1 MKRTILTAVSLL
13 FLFVLPPH
21 LSAGPR
27 SWQQAQK
34 IAERIGCWA
43 KNSVAPMTP
52 GNVFLKMGDK
62 ETAVPLKLTNWG
74 DTEVTSISYT
84 FYYTDKQVSEGPF
97 VLNLDQTLK
106 DGETREVKIPIKP
119 GQKLGKEELLFNITQ
134 VNGQYNEAS
143 AGYAYLTCC
152 TVNKMPHKRVL
163 VEDYAGMWCWH
174 CPIGLV
180 ATDAIARMY
189 PDDVVAVS
197 VHKTDD
203 ISKVVSRGVYE
214 GLIDRYAVTVPAVWV
229 ARDNKAAGFDIT
241 DAFKI
246 EKSKVTYMN
255 MEVDAEWDENGNNI
269 RVKTQVEPC
278 MLPDEGETFAIGYVM
293 TASGLSDDKWRQE
306 SNYAEYSSDSY
317 KDAPEEMKFY
327 ADAANYVEGWSQVKG
342 MVYNHVAIESQG
354 MDNGLEDSK
363 MTDFRADEVK
373 THSTTFEG
381 VNKYSVIRDRSKIEI
396 AAVLFN
402 TKTGKIENAARCSVR
417 NHGTTGIRPNLVQE
431 QKKTEGIYDMQGR
444 KVNGKPTP
452 GIYIVNGKKTV
463 IR

>member
-13 FLFVLPPH
+13 ILFVLPPH
-21 LSAGPR
+21 LSAGPQ

-62 ETAVPLKLTNWG
+62 ETVVPLKLTNWG

-97 VLNLDQTLK
+97 VLNFDQPLK
-106 DGETREVKIPIKP
+106 NGETREVKIPIKP
-119 GQKLGKEELLFNITQ
+119 GQKLGKEELLFNIPQ

-203 ISKVVSRGVYE
+203 ISKVVSRWVYE
-214 GLIDRYAVTVPAVWV
+214 GLIDRYAVTVPSVWV

-241 DAFKI
+241 
-246 EKSKVTYMN
+246 
-255 MEVDAEWDENGNNI
+255 
-269 RVKTQVEPC
+269 
-278 MLPDEGETFAIGYVM
+278 
-293 TASGLSDDKWRQE
+293 
-306 SNYAEYSSDSY
+306 
-317 KDAPEEMKFY
+317 
-327 ADAANYVEGWSQVKG
+327 DAANYVEGWSQVKG

-431 QKKTEGIYDMQGR
+431 QKKPEGIYDMQGR

>member
-13 FLFVLPPH
+13 ILFVLPPH

-97 VLNLDQTLK
+97 VLNFDQPLK

-203 ISKVVSRGVYE
+203 ISKVVSRWVYE

-241 DAFKI
+241 
-246 EKSKVTYMN
+246 
-255 MEVDAEWDENGNNI
+255 
-269 RVKTQVEPC
+269 
-278 MLPDEGETFAIGYVM
+278 
-293 TASGLSDDKWRQE
+293 
-306 SNYAEYSSDSY
+306 
-317 KDAPEEMKFY
+317 
-327 ADAANYVEGWSQVKG
+327 DAANYVEGWSQVKG

>member
-1 MKRTILTAVSLL
+1 
-13 FLFVLPPH
+13 
-21 LSAGPR
+21 
-27 SWQQAQK
+27 
-34 IAERIGCWA
+34 
-43 KNSVAPMTP
+43 MTP

-62 ETAVPLKLTNWG
+62 ETVVPLKLTNWG

-97 VLNLDQTLK
+97 VLNFDQPLK

-203 ISKVVSRGVYE
+203 ISKVVSRWVYE

-241 DAFKI
+241 DA
-246 EKSKVTYMN
+246 
-255 MEVDAEWDENGNNI
+255 
-269 RVKTQVEPC
+269 
-278 MLPDEGETFAIGYVM
+278 
-293 TASGLSDDKWRQE
+293 
-306 SNYAEYSSDSY
+306 
-317 KDAPEEMKFY
+317 
-327 ADAANYVEGWSQVKG
+327 ANYVEDWSKVKG

-431 QKKTEGIYDMQGR
+431 QKKPEGIYDMQGR

>member
-13 FLFVLPPH
+13 ILFVLPPH
-21 LSAGPR
+21 LSAGPQ

-52 GNVFLKMGDK
+52 GNVFLKMGNK
-62 ETAVPLKLTNWG
+62 ETVVPLKLTNWG

-97 VLNLDQTLK
+97 VLNFDQPLK

-197 VHKTDD
+197 VHKADD

-241 DAFKI
+241 
-246 EKSKVTYMN
+246 
-255 MEVDAEWDENGNNI
+255 
-269 RVKTQVEPC
+269 
-278 MLPDEGETFAIGYVM
+278 
-293 TASGLSDDKWRQE
+293 
-306 SNYAEYSSDSY
+306 
-317 KDAPEEMKFY
+317 
-327 ADAANYVEGWSQVKG
+327 DAANYVEGWSQVKG

-417 NHGTTGIRPNLVQE
+417 NHGTTGIRPNLVQK

-452 GIYIVNGKKTV
+452 GIYIVNGKKMV

>member
-13 FLFVLPPH
+13 ILFVLPPH
-21 LSAGPR
+21 LSAGPQ

-52 GNVFLKMGDK
+52 GNVFLKMWDK
-62 ETAVPLKLTNWG
+62 ETVVPLKLTNWG

-97 VLNLDQTLK
+97 VLNFDQPLK

-203 ISKVVSRGVYE
+203 ISKVVSRWVYE

-241 DAFKI
+241 
-246 EKSKVTYMN
+246 
-255 MEVDAEWDENGNNI
+255 
-269 RVKTQVEPC
+269 
-278 MLPDEGETFAIGYVM
+278 
-293 TASGLSDDKWRQE
+293 
-306 SNYAEYSSDSY
+306 
-317 KDAPEEMKFY
+317 
-327 ADAANYVEGWSQVKG
+327 DAANYVEGWSQVKG

-373 THSTTFEG
+373 MHSTTFEG

-431 QKKTEGIYDMQGR
+431 QKKPEGIYDMQGR

>member
-13 FLFVLPPH
+13 ILFVLPPH
-21 LSAGPR
+21 LSAGPQ

-62 ETAVPLKLTNWG
+62 ETVVPLKLTSWG

-97 VLNLDQTLK
+97 VLNFDQPLK

-203 ISKVVSRGVYE
+203 ISKVVSRSVYE
-214 GLIDRYAVTVPAVWV
+214 GLIDRYAVTVPSVWV

-241 DAFKI
+241 
-246 EKSKVTYMN
+246 
-255 MEVDAEWDENGNNI
+255 
-269 RVKTQVEPC
+269 
-278 MLPDEGETFAIGYVM
+278 
-293 TASGLSDDKWRQE
+293 
-306 SNYAEYSSDSY
+306 
-317 KDAPEEMKFY
+317 
-327 ADAANYVEGWSQVKG
+327 DAANYVEGWSQVKG

>member
-13 FLFVLPPH
+13 ILFVLPPH
-21 LSAGPR
+21 LSAGPQ

-62 ETAVPLKLTNWG
+62 ETVVPLKLTNWG

-97 VLNLDQTLK
+97 VLNFDQPLK

-203 ISKVVSRGVYE
+203 ISKVVSRWVYE

-241 DAFKI
+241 DA
-246 EKSKVTYMN
+246 
-255 MEVDAEWDENGNNI
+255 
-269 RVKTQVEPC
+269 
-278 MLPDEGETFAIGYVM
+278 
-293 TASGLSDDKWRQE
+293 
-306 SNYAEYSSDSY
+306 
-317 KDAPEEMKFY
+317 
-327 ADAANYVEGWSQVKG
+327 ANYVEGWSQVKG

-354 MDNGLEDSK
+354 MDNGLQDSK

-431 QKKTEGIYDMQGR
+431 QKKPEGIYDMQGR

>member
-13 FLFVLPPH
+13 ILFVLPHH

-97 VLNLDQTLK
+97 VLNFDQPLK

-203 ISKVVSRGVYE
+203 ISKVVSRWVYE

-241 DAFKI
+241 DA
-246 EKSKVTYMN
+246 
-255 MEVDAEWDENGNNI
+255 
-269 RVKTQVEPC
+269 
-278 MLPDEGETFAIGYVM
+278 
-293 TASGLSDDKWRQE
+293 
-306 SNYAEYSSDSY
+306 
-317 KDAPEEMKFY
+317 
-327 ADAANYVEGWSQVKG
+327 ANYVEDWSKVKG

-431 QKKTEGIYDMQGR
+431 QKKPEGIYDMQGR

>member
-13 FLFVLPPH
+13 ILFVLPHH

-62 ETAVPLKLTNWG
+62 ETVVPLKLTNWG

-97 VLNLDQTLK
+97 VLNFDQPLK

-203 ISKVVSRGVYE
+203 ISKVVSRWVYE
-214 GLIDRYAVTVPAVWV
+214 GLIDRYVVTVPAVWV
-229 ARDNKAAGFDIT
+229 ARDNKAVGFDIT
-241 DAFKI
+241 
-246 EKSKVTYMN
+246 
-255 MEVDAEWDENGNNI
+255 
-269 RVKTQVEPC
+269 
-278 MLPDEGETFAIGYVM
+278 
-293 TASGLSDDKWRQE
+293 
-306 SNYAEYSSDSY
+306 
-317 KDAPEEMKFY
+317 
-327 ADAANYVEGWSQVKG
+327 DAANYVEGWSQVKG

-431 QKKTEGIYDMQGR
+431 QKKPEGIYDMQGR

>member
-13 FLFVLPPH
+13 ILFVLPPH
-21 LSAGPR
+21 LSAGPQ

-62 ETAVPLKLTNWG
+62 ETVVPLKLTNWG

-97 VLNLDQTLK
+97 VLNFDQPLK
-106 DGETREVKIPIKP
+106 NGETREVKIPIKP

-203 ISKVVSRGVYE
+203 ISKVVSRWVYE

-241 DAFKI
+241 
-246 EKSKVTYMN
+246 
-255 MEVDAEWDENGNNI
+255 
-269 RVKTQVEPC
+269 
-278 MLPDEGETFAIGYVM
+278 
-293 TASGLSDDKWRQE
+293 
-306 SNYAEYSSDSY
+306 
-317 KDAPEEMKFY
+317 
-327 ADAANYVEGWSQVKG
+327 DAANYVEGWSQVKG

-431 QKKTEGIYDMQGR
+431 QKKQEGIYDMQGR
-444 KVNGKPTP
+444 KVNSKPTP
-452 GIYIVNGKKTV
+452 GIYIVNGKKMV

>member
-13 FLFVLPPH
+13 ILFVLPPH
-21 LSAGPR
+21 LSAGPQ

-62 ETAVPLKLTNWG
+62 ETVVPLKLTNWG

-97 VLNLDQTLK
+97 VLNFDQPLK
-106 DGETREVKIPIKP
+106 NGETREVKIPIKP

-203 ISKVVSRGVYE
+203 ISKIVSRWVYE

-241 DAFKI
+241 
-246 EKSKVTYMN
+246 
-255 MEVDAEWDENGNNI
+255 
-269 RVKTQVEPC
+269 
-278 MLPDEGETFAIGYVM
+278 
-293 TASGLSDDKWRQE
+293 
-306 SNYAEYSSDSY
+306 
-317 KDAPEEMKFY
+317 
-327 ADAANYVEGWSQVKG
+327 DAANYVEGWSQVKG

-431 QKKTEGIYDMQGR
+431 QKKPEGIYDMQGR

>member
-13 FLFVLPPH
+13 ILFVLPPH
-21 LSAGPR
+21 LSAGPQ

-62 ETAVPLKLTNWG
+62 ETVVPLKLTNWG

-97 VLNLDQTLK
+97 VLNFDQPLK

-119 GQKLGKEELLFNITQ
+119 GQKLGKEELLFNIPQ

-203 ISKVVSRGVYE
+203 ISKVVSRLVYE
-214 GLIDRYAVTVPAVWV
+214 GLIDRYAVTVPSVWV

-241 DAFKI
+241 
-246 EKSKVTYMN
+246 
-255 MEVDAEWDENGNNI
+255 
-269 RVKTQVEPC
+269 
-278 MLPDEGETFAIGYVM
+278 
-293 TASGLSDDKWRQE
+293 
-306 SNYAEYSSDSY
+306 
-317 KDAPEEMKFY
+317 
-327 ADAANYVEGWSQVKG
+327 DAANYVEGWSQVKG

-417 NHGTTGIRPNLVQE
+417 NHGTTGIRSNLVQE
-431 QKKTEGIYDMQGR
+431 QKKPEGIYDMQGR

>member
-13 FLFVLPPH
+13 ILFVLPPH
-21 LSAGPR
+21 LSAGPQ

-62 ETAVPLKLTNWG
+62 ETVVPLKLTNWG

-97 VLNLDQTLK
+97 VLNFDQPLK

-119 GQKLGKEELLFNITQ
+119 GQKLGKEEVLFNITQ

-197 VHKTDD
+197 VHKADD

-241 DAFKI
+241 
-246 EKSKVTYMN
+246 
-255 MEVDAEWDENGNNI
+255 
-269 RVKTQVEPC
+269 
-278 MLPDEGETFAIGYVM
+278 
-293 TASGLSDDKWRQE
+293 
-306 SNYAEYSSDSY
+306 
-317 KDAPEEMKFY
+317 
-327 ADAANYVEGWSQVKG
+327 DAANYVEGWSQVKG

-431 QKKTEGIYDMQGR
+431 QKKPEGIYDMQGR

>member
-13 FLFVLPPH
+13 ILFVLPHH

-97 VLNLDQTLK
+97 VLHFDQPLK

-119 GQKLGKEELLFNITQ
+119 GQKLGKEEVLFNITH

-203 ISKVVSRGVYE
+203 ISKVVSRWVYE

-241 DAFKI
+241 DA
-246 EKSKVTYMN
+246 
-255 MEVDAEWDENGNNI
+255 
-269 RVKTQVEPC
+269 
-278 MLPDEGETFAIGYVM
+278 
-293 TASGLSDDKWRQE
+293 
-306 SNYAEYSSDSY
+306 
-317 KDAPEEMKFY
+317 
-327 ADAANYVEGWSQVKG
+327 ANYVEGWSQVKG

-354 MDNGLEDSK
+354 MDNGLEESK

-431 QKKTEGIYDMQGR
+431 QKKPEGIYDMQGR

>member
-1 MKRTILTAVSLL
+1 MKRTILTAVLL
-13 FLFVLPPH
+13 LILFVLPPH
-21 LSAGPR
+21 LSAGPQ

-62 ETAVPLKLTNWG
+62 ETVVPLKLTNWG
-74 DTEVTSISYT
+74 DIEVTSISYT

-97 VLNLDQTLK
+97 VLNFDQPLK

-203 ISKVVSRGVYE
+203 ISKVVSRWVYE
-214 GLIDRYAVTVPAVWV
+214 GLIDRYAVTVPSVWV

-241 DAFKI
+241 
-246 EKSKVTYMN
+246 
-255 MEVDAEWDENGNNI
+255 
-269 RVKTQVEPC
+269 
-278 MLPDEGETFAIGYVM
+278 
-293 TASGLSDDKWRQE
+293 
-306 SNYAEYSSDSY
+306 
-317 KDAPEEMKFY
+317 
-327 ADAANYVEGWSQVKG
+327 DAANYVEGWSQVKG

-417 NHGTTGIRPNLVQE
+417 NHDTTGIRPNLVQE
-431 QKKTEGIYDMQGR
+431 QKKQEGIYDMQGR

>member
-13 FLFVLPPH
+13 ILFVLPPH
-21 LSAGPR
+21 LSAGPQ

-62 ETAVPLKLTNWG
+62 ETVVPLKLTNWG

-97 VLNLDQTLK
+97 VLNFDQPLK

-203 ISKVVSRGVYE
+203 ISKVVSRWVYE

-241 DAFKI
+241 
-246 EKSKVTYMN
+246 
-255 MEVDAEWDENGNNI
+255 
-269 RVKTQVEPC
+269 
-278 MLPDEGETFAIGYVM
+278 
-293 TASGLSDDKWRQE
+293 
-306 SNYAEYSSDSY
+306 
-317 KDAPEEMKFY
+317 
-327 ADAANYVEGWSQVKG
+327 DAANYVEGWSQVKG

-431 QKKTEGIYDMQGR
+431 QKKPEGIYDMQGR
-444 KVNGKPTP
+444 KVNGKPKP

>member
-13 FLFVLPPH
+13 ILFVLPHH

-62 ETAVPLKLTNWG
+62 ETVVPLKLTNWG

-97 VLNLDQTLK
+97 VLNFDQPLK

-241 DAFKI
+241 DA
-246 EKSKVTYMN
+246 
-255 MEVDAEWDENGNNI
+255 
-269 RVKTQVEPC
+269 
-278 MLPDEGETFAIGYVM
+278 
-293 TASGLSDDKWRQE
+293 
-306 SNYAEYSSDSY
+306 
-317 KDAPEEMKFY
+317 
-327 ADAANYVEGWSQVKG
+327 ANYVEGWSQVKG
-342 MVYNHVAIESQG
+342 MGYNHVAIESQG

-373 THSTTFEG
+373 THSTTFQG

-431 QKKTEGIYDMQGR
+431 QKKPEGIYDMQGR

>member
-1 MKRTILTAVSLL
+1 
-13 FLFVLPPH
+13 
-21 LSAGPR
+21 
-27 SWQQAQK
+27 
-34 IAERIGCWA
+34 
-43 KNSVAPMTP
+43 MTP

-62 ETAVPLKLTNWG
+62 ETVVPLKLTNWG

-97 VLNLDQTLK
+97 VLNFDQPLK
-106 DGETREVKIPIKP
+106 NGETREVKIPIKP

-203 ISKVVSRGVYE
+203 ISKVVSRWVYE

-241 DAFKI
+241 
-246 EKSKVTYMN
+246 
-255 MEVDAEWDENGNNI
+255 
-269 RVKTQVEPC
+269 
-278 MLPDEGETFAIGYVM
+278 
-293 TASGLSDDKWRQE
+293 
-306 SNYAEYSSDSY
+306 
-317 KDAPEEMKFY
+317 
-327 ADAANYVEGWSQVKG
+327 DAANYVEGWSQVKG

-444 KVNGKPTP
+444 TVNGKPTP

>member
-13 FLFVLPPH
+13 ILFVLPPH
-21 LSAGPR
+21 LSAGPQ

-62 ETAVPLKLTNWG
+62 ETVVPLKLTNWG

-97 VLNLDQTLK
+97 VLNFDQPLK

-189 PDDVVAVS
+189 PDDVVTVS

-203 ISKVVSRGVYE
+203 ISKVVSRWVYE
-214 GLIDRYAVTVPAVWV
+214 GLIDRYAVTFPSVWV

-241 DAFKI
+241 
-246 EKSKVTYMN
+246 
-255 MEVDAEWDENGNNI
+255 
-269 RVKTQVEPC
+269 
-278 MLPDEGETFAIGYVM
+278 
-293 TASGLSDDKWRQE
+293 
-306 SNYAEYSSDSY
+306 
-317 KDAPEEMKFY
+317 
-327 ADAANYVEGWSQVKG
+327 DAANYVEGWSQVKG

-431 QKKTEGIYDMQGR
+431 QKKPEGIYDMQGR

>member
-13 FLFVLPPH
+13 ILFVLPPH
-21 LSAGPR
+21 LSAGPQ
-27 SWQQAQK
+27 SWKQAQK

-62 ETAVPLKLTNWG
+62 ETVVPLKLTNWG

-97 VLNLDQTLK
+97 VLNFDQPLK

-197 VHKTDD
+197 VHKADD

-241 DAFKI
+241 
-246 EKSKVTYMN
+246 
-255 MEVDAEWDENGNNI
+255 
-269 RVKTQVEPC
+269 
-278 MLPDEGETFAIGYVM
+278 
-293 TASGLSDDKWRQE
+293 
-306 SNYAEYSSDSY
+306 
-317 KDAPEEMKFY
+317 
-327 ADAANYVEGWSQVKG
+327 DAANYVEGWSQVKG

-431 QKKTEGIYDMQGR
+431 QKKPEGIYDMQGR

>member
-13 FLFVLPPH
+13 ILFVLPPH

-74 DTEVTSISYT
+74 DNEVTSISYT

-97 VLNLDQTLK
+97 VLHLDQPLK

-203 ISKVVSRGVYE
+203 ISKVVSRWVYE

-241 DAFKI
+241 
-246 EKSKVTYMN
+246 
-255 MEVDAEWDENGNNI
+255 
-269 RVKTQVEPC
+269 
-278 MLPDEGETFAIGYVM
+278 
-293 TASGLSDDKWRQE
+293 
-306 SNYAEYSSDSY
+306 
-317 KDAPEEMKFY
+317 
-327 ADAANYVEGWSQVKG
+327 DAANYVEGWSQVKG

-431 QKKTEGIYDMQGR
+431 QKKPEGIYDMQGR
-444 KVNGKPTP
+444 KVNGKPKP

>member
-13 FLFVLPPH
+13 ILFVLPPH
-21 LSAGPR
+21 LSAGPQ

-62 ETAVPLKLTNWG
+62 ETVVPLKLTNWG

-97 VLNLDQTLK
+97 VLNFDQPLK
-106 DGETREVKIPIKP
+106 NGETREVKIPIKP

-203 ISKVVSRGVYE
+203 ISKVVSRWVYE
-214 GLIDRYAVTVPAVWV
+214 GLIDRYAVTVPSVWV

-241 DAFKI
+241 
-246 EKSKVTYMN
+246 
-255 MEVDAEWDENGNNI
+255 
-269 RVKTQVEPC
+269 
-278 MLPDEGETFAIGYVM
+278 
-293 TASGLSDDKWRQE
+293 
-306 SNYAEYSSDSY
+306 
-317 KDAPEEMKFY
+317 
-327 ADAANYVEGWSQVKG
+327 DAANYVEGWSQVKG

-431 QKKTEGIYDMQGR
+431 QKKPEGIYDMQGR

>member
-13 FLFVLPPH
+13 ILFVLPPH
-21 LSAGPR
+21 LSAGPQ

-62 ETAVPLKLTNWG
+62 ETVVPLKLTNWG

-84 FYYTDKQVSEGPF
+84 FYYTDKQLSEGPF
-97 VLNLDQTLK
+97 VLNFDQPLK

-203 ISKVVSRGVYE
+203 ISKVVSRWVYE

-241 DAFKI
+241 
-246 EKSKVTYMN
+246 
-255 MEVDAEWDENGNNI
+255 
-269 RVKTQVEPC
+269 
-278 MLPDEGETFAIGYVM
+278 
-293 TASGLSDDKWRQE
+293 
-306 SNYAEYSSDSY
+306 
-317 KDAPEEMKFY
+317 
-327 ADAANYVEGWSQVKG
+327 DAANYVEGWSQVKG

-431 QKKTEGIYDMQGR
+431 QKKPEGIYDMQGC
-444 KVNGKPTP
+444 KVNGKPKP
-452 GIYIVNGKKTV
+452 GIYIVNGKKMV

>member
-13 FLFVLPPH
+13 ILFVLPPH
-21 LSAGPR
+21 LSAGPQ

-62 ETAVPLKLTNWG
+62 ETVVPLKLTNWG

-97 VLNLDQTLK
+97 VLNFDQPLK

-203 ISKVVSRGVYE
+203 ISKVVSRWVYE

-241 DAFKI
+241 
-246 EKSKVTYMN
+246 
-255 MEVDAEWDENGNNI
+255 
-269 RVKTQVEPC
+269 
-278 MLPDEGETFAIGYVM
+278 
-293 TASGLSDDKWRQE
+293 
-306 SNYAEYSSDSY
+306 
-317 KDAPEEMKFY
+317 
-327 ADAANYVEGWSQVKG
+327 DAANYVEGWSQVKG

-431 QKKTEGIYDMQGR
+431 QKKPEGIYDMQGR
-444 KVNGKPTP
+444 KVNGKPKP
-452 GIYIVNGKKTV
+452 GIYIVNGKKTI

>member
-13 FLFVLPPH
+13 ILFVLPPH
-21 LSAGPR
+21 LSAGPQ

-62 ETAVPLKLTNWG
+62 ETVVPLKLTNWG

-97 VLNLDQTLK
+97 VLHLDQPLK

-203 ISKVVSRGVYE
+203 ISKVVSRWVYE

-241 DAFKI
+241 
-246 EKSKVTYMN
+246 
-255 MEVDAEWDENGNNI
+255 
-269 RVKTQVEPC
+269 
-278 MLPDEGETFAIGYVM
+278 
-293 TASGLSDDKWRQE
+293 
-306 SNYAEYSSDSY
+306 
-317 KDAPEEMKFY
+317 
-327 ADAANYVEGWSQVKG
+327 DAANYVEGWSQVKG

-381 VNKYSVIRDRSKIEI
+381 INKYSVIRDRSKIEI

-402 TKTGKIENAARCSVR
+402 NKTGKIENAARCSVR

>member
-13 FLFVLPPH
+13 ILFVLPPH
-21 LSAGPR
+21 LSAGPQ

-62 ETAVPLKLTNWG
+62 ETVVPLKLTNWG

-97 VLNLDQTLK
+97 VLNFDQPLK

-203 ISKVVSRGVYE
+203 ISKVVSRWVYE

-241 DAFKI
+241 
-246 EKSKVTYMN
+246 
-255 MEVDAEWDENGNNI
+255 
-269 RVKTQVEPC
+269 
-278 MLPDEGETFAIGYVM
+278 
-293 TASGLSDDKWRQE
+293 
-306 SNYAEYSSDSY
+306 
-317 KDAPEEMKFY
+317 
-327 ADAANYVEGWSQVKG
+327 DAANYVEGWSQVKG

-363 MTDFRADEVK
+363 MTGFRADEVK

-417 NHGTTGIRPNLVQE
+417 NHDTTGIRPNLVQE

>member
-13 FLFVLPPH
+13 ILFVLPPH
-21 LSAGPR
+21 LSAGPQ

-62 ETAVPLKLTNWG
+62 ETVVPLKLTNWG

-97 VLNLDQTLK
+97 VLNFDQPLK

-180 ATDAIARMY
+180 ATDAMARMY

-203 ISKVVSRGVYE
+203 ISKVVSRWVYE

-241 DAFKI
+241 
-246 EKSKVTYMN
+246 
-255 MEVDAEWDENGNNI
+255 
-269 RVKTQVEPC
+269 
-278 MLPDEGETFAIGYVM
+278 
-293 TASGLSDDKWRQE
+293 
-306 SNYAEYSSDSY
+306 
-317 KDAPEEMKFY
+317 
-327 ADAANYVEGWSQVKG
+327 DAANYVEGWSQVKG

>member
-13 FLFVLPPH
+13 ILFVLPPH
-21 LSAGPR
+21 LSAGPQ

-62 ETAVPLKLTNWG
+62 ETVVPLKLTNWG

-97 VLNLDQTLK
+97 VLNFDQPLK
-106 DGETREVKIPIKP
+106 DGETREVKNPIKP

-203 ISKVVSRGVYE
+203 ISKVVSRWVYE

-241 DAFKI
+241 DA
-246 EKSKVTYMN
+246 
-255 MEVDAEWDENGNNI
+255 
-269 RVKTQVEPC
+269 
-278 MLPDEGETFAIGYVM
+278 
-293 TASGLSDDKWRQE
+293 
-306 SNYAEYSSDSY
+306 
-317 KDAPEEMKFY
+317 
-327 ADAANYVEGWSQVKG
+327 ANYVEGWSQVKG

-354 MDNGLEDSK
+354 MDNGLEESK

-431 QKKTEGIYDMQGR
+431 QKKPEGIYDMQGR

>member
-13 FLFVLPPH
+13 ILFVLPPH
-21 LSAGPR
+21 LSAGPQ

-62 ETAVPLKLTNWG
+62 ETVVPLKLTNWG

-97 VLNLDQTLK
+97 VLNFDQPLK

-119 GQKLGKEELLFNITQ
+119 GQKLGKEELLFNIPQ

-203 ISKVVSRGVYE
+203 ISKVVSRLVYE

-241 DAFKI
+241 
-246 EKSKVTYMN
+246 
-255 MEVDAEWDENGNNI
+255 
-269 RVKTQVEPC
+269 
-278 MLPDEGETFAIGYVM
+278 
-293 TASGLSDDKWRQE
+293 
-306 SNYAEYSSDSY
+306 
-317 KDAPEEMKFY
+317 
-327 ADAANYVEGWSQVKG
+327 DAANYVEGWSQVKG

-417 NHGTTGIRPNLVQE
+417 NHGTTGIRSNLVQE
-431 QKKTEGIYDMQGR
+431 QKKQEGIYDMQGR

>member
-13 FLFVLPPH
+13 ILFVLPPH
-21 LSAGPR
+21 LSAGPQ

-62 ETAVPLKLTNWG
+62 ETVVPLKLTNWG

-97 VLNLDQTLK
+97 VLNFDQPLK
-106 DGETREVKIPIKP
+106 NGETREVKIPIKP

-203 ISKVVSRGVYE
+203 ISKVVSRWVYE
-214 GLIDRYAVTVPAVWV
+214 GLIDRYAVTVPSVWV

-241 DAFKI
+241 
-246 EKSKVTYMN
+246 
-255 MEVDAEWDENGNNI
+255 
-269 RVKTQVEPC
+269 
-278 MLPDEGETFAIGYVM
+278 
-293 TASGLSDDKWRQE
+293 
-306 SNYAEYSSDSY
+306 
-317 KDAPEEMKFY
+317 
-327 ADAANYVEGWSQVKG
+327 DAANYVEGWSQVKG

-417 NHGTTGIRPNLVQE
+417 NHGTAGIRSNLVQE
-431 QKKTEGIYDMQGR
+431 QKKPEGIYDMQGR

>member
-13 FLFVLPPH
+13 ILFVLPPH
-21 LSAGPR
+21 LSAGPQ

-52 GNVFLKMGDK
+52 DNVFLKMGDK
-62 ETAVPLKLTNWG
+62 ETVVPLKLTNWG

-97 VLNLDQTLK
+97 VLNFDQPLK

-119 GQKLGKEELLFNITQ
+119 GPKLGKEELLFNITQ

-203 ISKVVSRGVYE
+203 ISKVVSRLVYE
-214 GLIDRYAVTVPAVWV
+214 GLIDRYAVTVPSVWV

-241 DAFKI
+241 
-246 EKSKVTYMN
+246 
-255 MEVDAEWDENGNNI
+255 
-269 RVKTQVEPC
+269 
-278 MLPDEGETFAIGYVM
+278 
-293 TASGLSDDKWRQE
+293 
-306 SNYAEYSSDSY
+306 
-317 KDAPEEMKFY
+317 
-327 ADAANYVEGWSQVKG
+327 DAANYVEGWSQVKG

-431 QKKTEGIYDMQGR
+431 QKKPEGIYDMQGR

>member
-13 FLFVLPPH
+13 ILFVLPPH
-21 LSAGPR
+21 LSAGPQ

-62 ETAVPLKLTNWG
+62 ETVVPLKLTNWG

-97 VLNLDQTLK
+97 VLNFDQPLK
-106 DGETREVKIPIKP
+106 NGETREVKIPIKP

-203 ISKVVSRGVYE
+203 ISKVVSRRVYE

-241 DAFKI
+241 
-246 EKSKVTYMN
+246 
-255 MEVDAEWDENGNNI
+255 
-269 RVKTQVEPC
+269 
-278 MLPDEGETFAIGYVM
+278 
-293 TASGLSDDKWRQE
+293 
-306 SNYAEYSSDSY
+306 
-317 KDAPEEMKFY
+317 
-327 ADAANYVEGWSQVKG
+327 DAANYVEGWSQVKG

-363 MTDFRADEVK
+363 MTGFRADEVK

-431 QKKTEGIYDMQGR
+431 QKKPEGIYDMQGR
-444 KVNGKPTP
+444 KVNGKPKP

>member
-13 FLFVLPPH
+13 ILFVLPPH
-21 LSAGPR
+21 LSAGPQ

-62 ETAVPLKLTNWG
+62 ETVVPLKLTNWG

-97 VLNLDQTLK
+97 VLNFDQPLK
-106 DGETREVKIPIKP
+106 DGETREVKNPIKP

-152 TVNKMPHKRVL
+152 TVNKMLHKRVL

-203 ISKVVSRGVYE
+203 ISKVVSRWVYE

-241 DAFKI
+241 
-246 EKSKVTYMN
+246 
-255 MEVDAEWDENGNNI
+255 
-269 RVKTQVEPC
+269 
-278 MLPDEGETFAIGYVM
+278 
-293 TASGLSDDKWRQE
+293 
-306 SNYAEYSSDSY
+306 
-317 KDAPEEMKFY
+317 
-327 ADAANYVEGWSQVKG
+327 DAANYVEGWSQVKG

-431 QKKTEGIYDMQGR
+431 QKKPEGIYDMQGR

>member
-13 FLFVLPPH
+13 ILFVLPPH
-21 LSAGPR
+21 LSAGPQ

-62 ETAVPLKLTNWG
+62 ETVVPLKLTNWG

-97 VLNLDQTLK
+97 VLNFDQPLK
-106 DGETREVKIPIKP
+106 DGETREVEIPIKP

-197 VHKTDD
+197 VHKADD

-241 DAFKI
+241 
-246 EKSKVTYMN
+246 
-255 MEVDAEWDENGNNI
+255 
-269 RVKTQVEPC
+269 
-278 MLPDEGETFAIGYVM
+278 
-293 TASGLSDDKWRQE
+293 
-306 SNYAEYSSDSY
+306 
-317 KDAPEEMKFY
+317 
-327 ADAANYVEGWSQVKG
+327 DAANYVEGWSQVKG

-431 QKKTEGIYDMQGR
+431 QKKPEGIYDMQGR
-444 KVNGKPTP
+444 KVNGKPKP

>member
-1 MKRTILTAVSLL
+1 
-13 FLFVLPPH
+13 
-21 LSAGPR
+21 
-27 SWQQAQK
+27 
-34 IAERIGCWA
+34 
-43 KNSVAPMTP
+43 MTP
-52 GNVFLKMGDK
+52 DNVFLKMGDK
-62 ETAVPLKLTNWG
+62 ETVVPLKLTNWG

-97 VLNLDQTLK
+97 VLNFDQPLK

-143 AGYAYLTCC
+143 AGYAYLNCC

-203 ISKVVSRGVYE
+203 ISKVVSRWVYE

-229 ARDNKAAGFDIT
+229 ARDSKAAGFDIT
-241 DAFKI
+241 
-246 EKSKVTYMN
+246 
-255 MEVDAEWDENGNNI
+255 
-269 RVKTQVEPC
+269 
-278 MLPDEGETFAIGYVM
+278 
-293 TASGLSDDKWRQE
+293 
-306 SNYAEYSSDSY
+306 
-317 KDAPEEMKFY
+317 
-327 ADAANYVEGWSQVKG
+327 DAANYVEGWSQVKG

-417 NHGTTGIRPNLVQE
+417 NHGTTGIRSNLVQE
-431 QKKTEGIYDMQGR
+431 QKKPEGIYDMQGR

>member
-13 FLFVLPPH
+13 ILFVLPPH
-21 LSAGPR
+21 LSAGPQ
-27 SWQQAQK
+27 SWQQAQN

-62 ETAVPLKLTNWG
+62 ETVVPLKLTNWG

-97 VLNLDQTLK
+97 VLNFDQPLK

-203 ISKVVSRGVYE
+203 ISKVVSRWVYE
-214 GLIDRYAVTVPAVWV
+214 GLIDRYAVTVPSVWV

-241 DAFKI
+241 DA
-246 EKSKVTYMN
+246 
-255 MEVDAEWDENGNNI
+255 
-269 RVKTQVEPC
+269 
-278 MLPDEGETFAIGYVM
+278 
-293 TASGLSDDKWRQE
+293 
-306 SNYAEYSSDSY
+306 
-317 KDAPEEMKFY
+317 
-327 ADAANYVEGWSQVKG
+327 ANYVEGWSKVKG

-431 QKKTEGIYDMQGR
+431 QKKQEGIYDMQGR

>member
-13 FLFVLPPH
+13 ILFVLPPH
-21 LSAGPR
+21 LSAGPQ

-62 ETAVPLKLTNWG
+62 ETVVPLKLTNWG

-97 VLNLDQTLK
+97 VLNFDQPLK
-106 DGETREVKIPIKP
+106 NGETREVKIPIKP

-203 ISKVVSRGVYE
+203 ISKVVSRWVYE
-214 GLIDRYAVTVPAVWV
+214 GLIDRYAVTVPSVWV

-241 DAFKI
+241 
-246 EKSKVTYMN
+246 
-255 MEVDAEWDENGNNI
+255 
-269 RVKTQVEPC
+269 
-278 MLPDEGETFAIGYVM
+278 
-293 TASGLSDDKWRQE
+293 
-306 SNYAEYSSDSY
+306 
-317 KDAPEEMKFY
+317 
-327 ADAANYVEGWSQVKG
+327 DAANYVEGWSQVKG

-417 NHGTTGIRPNLVQE
+417 NHGTTGIRSNLVQE
-431 QKKTEGIYDMQGR
+431 QKKPEGIYDMQGR

-452 GIYIVNGKKTV
+452 GIYIVNGKKMV

>member
-13 FLFVLPPH
+13 ILFVLPPH
-21 LSAGPR
+21 LSAGPQ

-62 ETAVPLKLTNWG
+62 ETVVPLKLTNWG

-97 VLNLDQTLK
+97 VLNFDQPLK

-203 ISKVVSRGVYE
+203 ISKVVSRWVYE
-214 GLIDRYAVTVPAVWV
+214 GLIDRYAVTVPSVWV

-241 DAFKI
+241 
-246 EKSKVTYMN
+246 
-255 MEVDAEWDENGNNI
+255 
-269 RVKTQVEPC
+269 
-278 MLPDEGETFAIGYVM
+278 
-293 TASGLSDDKWRQE
+293 
-306 SNYAEYSSDSY
+306 
-317 KDAPEEMKFY
+317 
-327 ADAANYVEGWSQVKG
+327 DAANYVEGWSQVKG

-431 QKKTEGIYDMQGR
+431 QKKTEGIFDMQGR

>member
-13 FLFVLPPH
+13 ILFVLPPH
-21 LSAGPR
+21 LSAGPQ

-62 ETAVPLKLTNWG
+62 ETVVPLKLTNWG
-74 DTEVTSISYT
+74 DIEVTSISYT

-97 VLNLDQTLK
+97 VLNFDQPLK

-203 ISKVVSRGVYE
+203 ISKVVSRWVYE
-214 GLIDRYAVTVPAVWV
+214 GLIDRYAVTVPSVWV

-241 DAFKI
+241 
-246 EKSKVTYMN
+246 
-255 MEVDAEWDENGNNI
+255 
-269 RVKTQVEPC
+269 
-278 MLPDEGETFAIGYVM
+278 
-293 TASGLSDDKWRQE
+293 
-306 SNYAEYSSDSY
+306 
-317 KDAPEEMKFY
+317 
-327 ADAANYVEGWSQVKG
+327 DAANYVEGWSQVKG

-417 NHGTTGIRPNLVQE
+417 NHDTTGIRPNLVQE
-431 QKKTEGIYDMQGR
+431 QKKQEGIYDMQGR

>member
-13 FLFVLPPH
+13 ILFVLPPH
-21 LSAGPR
+21 LSAGPQ

-62 ETAVPLKLTNWG
+62 ETVVPLKLTNWG

-97 VLNLDQTLK
+97 VLNFDQPLK

-203 ISKVVSRGVYE
+203 ISKVVSRWVYE

-241 DAFKI
+241 
-246 EKSKVTYMN
+246 
-255 MEVDAEWDENGNNI
+255 
-269 RVKTQVEPC
+269 
-278 MLPDEGETFAIGYVM
+278 
-293 TASGLSDDKWRQE
+293 
-306 SNYAEYSSDSY
+306 
-317 KDAPEEMKFY
+317 
-327 ADAANYVEGWSQVKG
+327 DAANYVEGWSQVKG

-381 VNKYSVIRDRSKIEI
+381 INKYSVIRDRSKIEI

-431 QKKTEGIYDMQGR
+431 QKKQEGIYDMQGR